1 MMSVSTEWIQQ
12 RYKSRGSILLWDWKY
27 KSNGIL
33 PIYIE
38 KLMREW
44 PVGSH
49 IVMKSPPIFYGGKSL
64 MSIGWKYR
72 SQKSLGFIYMEGSGS
87 TEIVIPYLSCFP
99 ETKL

>member
-1 MMSVSTEWIQQ
+1 MGFKIQVT
-12 RYKSRGSILLWDWKY
+12 RF
-27 KSNGIL
+27 L
-33 PIYIE
+33 PSYIE

-44 PVGSH
+44 LGESY

-72 SQKSLGFIYMEGSGS
+72 SQKSLGFIAVEGSGS
-87 TEIVIPYLSCFP
+87 TEIVVPYLSCFP